1 MASLAPHV
9 SRTPAACPPH
19 GFSIF
24 QDVIIN
30 LGTASAT
37 QSDLLLLGSEDSD
50 IYVGAITILSEG
62 SVASHAV
69 NKWTIQA
76 GYKSAVGGAGLDFFA
91 SAPTTEAN
99 PITNHVPMTLIPD
112 QNQLVPDGRGVY
124 ITLTKGG
131 TAANLTNLK
140 IQIRYR
146 RKA

>member
-9 SRTPAACPPH
+9 SRTVKEYAPY
-19 GFSIF
+19 GFSINT
-24 QDVIIN
+24 DVIIN
-30 LGTASAT
+30 LGTVSST
-37 QSDLLLLGSEDSD
+37 QSDLLLLGSTDSD
-50 IYVGAITILSEG
+50 IYVEAITILSEG
-62 SVASHAV
+62 SVASSGA

-76 GYKSAVGGAGLDFFA
+76 GYKSATGGAGADFFA

-99 PITNHVPMTLIPD
+99 PVTNHVPMTLTPD
-112 QNQLVPDGRGVY
+112 QNQLVPQTRGVF

-131 TAANLTNLK
+131 SAANLTNLK